1 MLVPHL
7 QEDVGLEYARVFMTA
22 ARAPTTPSADA
33 LLLPH
38 WTEQDW
44 DALLARTSPRRVAA
58 SEIVIARGNEERYLY
73 FTVSGEYEVGGAY
86 MGGLS
91 FTSLAR
97 IPAGSVFG
105 EQSFFDGLPRSANV
119 WAHAD
124 GELLVLP
131 FEGYQKLA
139 AAAPALAR
147 DLAFALARIL
157 SLRLRNTTVRVH

>member
-1 MLVPHL
+1 MIHA
-7 QEDVGLEYARVFMTA
+7 QVFMQA
-22 ARAPTTPSADA
+22 ARGASAPTADT

-38 WTEQDW
+38 WTELEW
-44 DALLARTSPRRVAA
+44 DALLGRTTPRRVAA
-58 SEIVIARGNEERYLY
+58 NEIVIARGAAERCLY
-73 FTVSGEYEVGGAY
+73 FTVAGEYEVGGAY
-86 MGGLS
+86 IGGLTL
-91 FTSLAR
+91 TSLAR

-119 WAHAD
+119 WAHAA

-131 FEGYQKLA
+131 FEGYEALA
-139 AAAPALAR
+139 AEAPALAR

>member
-1 MLVPHL
+1 MLARAEP
-7 QEDVGLEYARVFMTA
+7 ETKRLEYAAGFMSA
-22 ARAPTTPSADA
+22 ARAAVASSADA

-38 WTEQDW
+38 WTHRDW
-44 DALLARTSPRRVAA
+44 EMVLSRTAPRPVAA
-58 SEIVIARGNEERYLY
+58 NEIVISRGAGERCLY
-73 FTVSGEYEVGGAY
+73 FTLVGEYEVGGAY
-86 MGGLS
+86 IGGAS

-97 IPAGSVFG
+97 IPSGSVFG
-105 EQSFFDGLPRSANV
+105 EQSFFDALPRSANV
-119 WAHAD
+119 WAHAA

-131 FEGYQKLA
+131 FEGYEALS

>member
-1 MLVPHL
+1 MLEWQQGESPL
-7 QEDVGLEYARVFMTA
+7 GYASVFMRA
-22 ARAPTTPSADA
+22 AQAAPAASADT

-38 WTEQDW
+38 WTEPDW
-44 DALLARTSPRRVAA
+44 SNLLGRTTARLVSA
-58 SEIVIARGNEERYLY
+58 SEMVIVRGTEERCLY
-73 FTVSGEYEVGGAY
+73 FTVAGEYEVGGAY

-105 EQSFFDGLPRSANV
+105 EQSFFDGLARSANV
-119 WAHAD
+119 WAHAA

-131 FEGYQKLA
+131 FEAYEQLA
-139 AAAPALAR
+139 VDVPSLAR

-157 SLRLRNTTVRVH
+157 SLRLRNTTGRVH

>member
-1 MLVPHL
+1 M
-7 QEDVGLEYARVFMTA
+7 RA
-22 ARAPTTPSADA
+22 ARASTTAPADA

-38 WTEQDW
+38 WSEQDW
-44 DALLARTSPRRVAA
+44 AMLLGRTAPRRVAA
-58 SEIVIARGNEERYLY
+58 SEIVIVRGIEERCLY
-73 FTVSGEYEVGGAY
+73 FTVAGEYEVGGAY

-119 WAHAD
+119 WAQAE

-131 FEGYQKLA
+131 FEAYEQLA
-139 AAAPALAR
+139 SAEPALAR